1 FDQLPAGTVDSL
13 LKPENKSMLTK
24 ILTYHVVAG
33 TYDAKTLA
41 GLIAKGKG
49 KARLKTVS
57 GGTLWAMMDGSDI
70 VLRDEKGGT
79 SKVTTGQD
87 KKSLYARL
95 GGYDAIALVVDDFI
109 TRLATDKRFEK
120 FFTGFSD
127 DSKKRLRQHILDQ
140 FCAAA
145 GGPCVYTGRE
155 MRTSHKGL
163 GITEADWD
171 AAAKHL
177 VDALDKYRVPEAEKN
192 ELLAF
197 VVTQKKDIVEK

>member
-1 FDQLPAGTVDSL
+1 MTKRIALAFCLLMVFTTAAFTQTPSTGASMAGAGTQE
-13 LKPENKSMLTK
+13 K
-24 ILTYHVVAG
+24 
-33 TYDAKTLA
+33 KT
-41 GLIAKGKG
+41 
-49 KARLKTVS
+49 
-57 GGTLWAMMDGSDI
+57 
-70 VLRDEKGGT
+70 
-79 SKVTTGQD
+79 
-87 KKSLYARL
+87 LYARL

-177 VDALDKYRVPEAEKN
+177 VAAIDKYKVPEAEKN
-192 ELLAF
+192 ELLGF
-197 VVTQKKDIVEK
+197 VVSQKKDIVEK

>member
-1 FDQLPAGTVDSL
+1 MKRIAFAFCL
-13 LKPENKSMLTK
+13 LMALTGVAAAQSSQNSPSTSM
-24 ILTYHVVAG
+24 A
-33 TYDAKTLA
+33 AS
-41 GLIAKGKG
+41 
-49 KARLKTVS
+49 S
-57 GGTLWAMMDGSDI
+57 GQ
-70 VLRDEKGGT
+70 E
-79 SKVTTGQD
+79 
-87 KKSLYARL
+87 KKSLYARV
-95 GGYDAIALVVDDFI
+95 GGYDALAAVVDDFI

-145 GGPCVYTGRE
+145 GGPCIYTGRE

-171 AAAKHL
+171 VAARHL
-177 VDALDKYRVPEAEKN
+177 VAALDKFKVPEAEKN

-197 VVTQKKDIVEK
+197 VVAQKKDIVEK